1 MLSLDAEL
9 EQLEHFLVVDVA
21 LVLLDHIE
29 LCGLL
34 VFHRPVELQAS
45 DNCSKTYTQA
55 QYNENTHM
63 TQ

>member
-34 VFHRPVELQAS
+34 VFYGPVELQAS
-45 DNCSKTYTQA
+45 DKRSI
-55 QYNENTHM
+55 
-63 TQ
+63 